1 MTTLT
6 HSGQPEGPLAEPA
19 SLSAPGWPHRQQ
31 QAHSTADVWL
41 VVWPGL
47 LVGFF
52 CSERF
57 LKSES
62 GFSLSLGHESL
73 PLGLERGRR
82 GGRPYATGAPSHS
95 GPPATKVR
103 ICDRLPS
110 HTRFQARSRY
120 LIFPPAQELHK
131 VRIDSASPSLV
142 PTPKLLSFSF
152 PVDQG
157 CSVLS
162 LTSGSFFPLCSPALH
177 QALAS
182 SSLGC
187 CSNHLSHP
195 LAPTCCP
202 ITFDFPSQHLSLP
215 RPKKELL
222 KTEIRTCLSP
232 PSKAFSG
239 SHLLHPNALDGIQ
252 CSLIGLN
259 PFPILAVS
267 QSTHSSVLPTKHQAV
282 CQIIL
287 PALLAFTNNL
297 VSTSQIPESFIW
309 TSLTAFSTS
318 SLVSVIYPKTFS
330 LLLDHKPLKGP
341 TYLLSFIP

>member
-1 MTTLT
+1 MSAGRSTLKREERAGSVLVTTLT

-103 ICDRLPS
+103 IRDRLPS

-152 PVDQG
+152 PDDQG
-157 CSVLS
+157 CS
-162 LTSGSFFPLCSPALH
+162 FCPSPVAP
-177 QALAS
+177 
-182 SSLGC
+182 SSL
-187 CSNHLSHP
+187 SAHQLYIRPWRPLAWVAAVTILAIHLLLLVALSHSTSPHSTSPCPDPRRSFSKQRSEHASP
-195 LAPTCCP
+195 LPQKPSVAPTCYIQMP
-202 ITFDFPSQHLSLP
+202 WMAFSALSL
-215 RPKKELL
+215 
-222 KTEIRTCLSP
+222 
-232 PSKAFSG
+232 A
-239 SHLLHPNALDGIQ
+239 
-252 CSLIGLN
+252 
-259 PFPILAVS
+259 
-267 QSTHSSVLPTKHQAV
+267 STHFPFLQFPKAHT
-282 CQIIL
+282 
-287 PALLAFTNNL
+287 P
-297 VSTSQIPESFIW
+297 VSCRPNIRLF
-309 TSLTAFSTS
+309 AR
-318 SLVSVIYPKTFS
+318 
-330 LLLDHKPLKGP
+330 
-341 TYLLSFIP
+341 